1 MSPTV
6 LTANISEENGNHAN
20 LVANERALVQ
30 LLPSK
35 TTEGFFCWRAYVTS
49 QGQFRADSQTAFQL
63 VSFLFFFFSEM
74 KALLLLSG
82 LTNNSSL
89 VVPSKNIPP
98 SSGWTL
104 YSHVLECSIL
114 VTGFLRLPATSQQLC
129 VGITYS
135 LFSLRLGPKGLG
147 SSVWTIPLWF
157 QSFVFIIYAS
167 LQESLFIYFFPR
179 KFLNFCLYSV
189 SCYFLI
195 VLMKNRI
202 E

>member
-49 QGQFRADSQTAFQL
+49 QGQFRADSQTKKF
-63 VSFLFFFFSEM
+63 FFFFSEM

-167 LQESLFIYFFPR
+167 LQESLFIYFFPQ
-179 KFLNFCLYSV
+179 KVFEFLPLLCL
-189 SCYFLI
+189 L
-195 VLMKNRI
+195 LLPHRPD
-202 E
+202 EE